1 MMKGKNIGFIGLGVM
16 GASMADNLMKNG
28 FTLGVSNR
36 TKSRGDALVEKG
48 AKWFD
53 TPAAL
58 AAWADVMITMVGF
71 PQDVEQVYLHQDG
84 ILNHMREGSIVI
96 DMTTSK
102 PSLARTIAQ
111 QAAQKGIAALDAP
124 VSGGDVGAKNATLSI
139 MVGGDEAA
147 YQAALP
153 LFEAMGK
160 SVTHLGQAGSGQ
172 HTKMCNQIC
181 VGANVMGVCE
191 ALAYAKGA
199 ALSPQEVLQAIQGG
213 AAGSFQLSNTA
224 PRMLAGDFA
233 PGFYIKHFVKDLGIA
248 LEEAQGMGLNL
259 PGLALVKNLYE
270 QLQQAGMGDEGTQAL
285 YTHYVG

>member
-53 TPAAL
+53 TTAAI

-111 QAAQKGIAALDAP
+111 QAAQTGIAALDAP

-259 PGLALVKNLYE
+259 PGLALVKKLYE

>member
-1 MMKGKNIGFIGLGVM
+1 MMRGKNIGFIGLGVM

-36 TKSRGDALVEKG
+36 TKSRGGALVEKG

-53 TPAAL
+53 TTAAL

-84 ILNHMREGSIVI
+84 ILNHIREGSIVI

-139 MVGGDEAA
+139 MVGGDKAA

-160 SVTHLGQAGSGQ
+160 SVTHLGQTGSGQ

-191 ALAYAKGA
+191 ALAYSKGA

-233 PGFYIKHFVKDLGIA
+233 PGFYIKHLVKDLGIA

-270 QLQQAGMGDEGTQAL
+270 QLQQAGMGDQGTQAL
-285 YTHYVG
+285 YTHYVK